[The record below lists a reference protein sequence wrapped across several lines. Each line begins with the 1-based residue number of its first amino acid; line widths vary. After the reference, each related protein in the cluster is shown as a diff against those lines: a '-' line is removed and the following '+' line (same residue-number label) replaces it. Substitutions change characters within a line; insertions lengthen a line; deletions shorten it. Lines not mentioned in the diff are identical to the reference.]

1 MSISLTPSKFRSLH
15 RRVAAHLSASRGN
28 LKVCVN
34 RTGKPILDHGSL
46 MYDPD
51 DEAILR
57 FLQEGYRPRRRGR
70 QHDKERRRGR
80 EQNQLP
86 EPIPI
91 IEEWLTSYEE
101 LLWQR
106 LGKRIE
112 DQRTL
117 SRLVHEY
124 ESAGLNVQQAR
135 AWLDAGLHLWDP
147 KTAGE
152 LQAAGISPK
161 IAFRPMKSQGK
172 QTDLTIY
179 RMVSSGQWTVED
191 ALDLVERSRPPRAS

>member
-1 MSISLTPSKFRSLH
+1 
-15 RRVAAHLSASRGN
+15 
-28 LKVCVN
+28 
-34 RTGKPILDHGSL
+34 

-57 FLQEGYRPRRRGR
+57 FLQEGFRPRGRGR
-70 QHDKERRRGR
+70 QRDRERRRDR
-80 EQNQLP
+80 EQNRQP

-124 ESAGLNVQQAR
+124 ESAGLSVRQAR
-135 AWLDAGLHLWDP
+135 AWLDAGLHPWDA

-161 IAFRPMKSQGK
+161 IAFRPIKSQGRE
-172 QTDLTIY
+172 TDLTIY
-179 RMVSSGQWTVED
+179 RMVSSEQWTVEE
-191 ALDLVERSRPPRAS
+191 ALALIERSRPPRAS

>member
-1 MSISLTPSKFRSLH
+1 VPVQNFLDLVSNTTY
-15 RRVAAHLSASRGN
+15 GN
-28 LKVCVN
+28 
-34 RTGKPILDHGSL
+34 R
-46 MYDPD
+46 
-51 DEAILR
+51 
-57 FLQEGYRPRRRGR
+57 
-70 QHDKERRRGR
+70 ERRRGR
-80 EQNQLP
+80 EQNQRAA
-86 EPIPI
+86 PIPI
-91 IEEWLTSYEE
+91 IEDWLTSYEE

-135 AWLDAGLHLWDP
+135 AWLDAGLHVWDP
-147 KTAGE
+147 KTAGA

-161 IAFRPMKSQGK
+161 IAFRPMKSEGK

-179 RMVSSGQWTVED
+179 RMVSSGRWTVED
-191 ALDLVERSRPPRAS
+191 APDLVERSRPPKAS

>member
-1 MSISLTPSKFRSLH
+1 
-15 RRVAAHLSASRGN
+15 
-28 LKVCVN
+28 
-34 RTGKPILDHGSL
+34 

-70 QHDKERRRGR
+70 QHDRERRRGR

-106 LGKRIE
+106 LARGSKIKE
-112 DQRTL
+112 P
-117 SRLVHEY
+117 
-124 ESAGLNVQQAR
+124 QQIGPR
-135 AWLDAGLHLWDP
+135 VRVG
-147 KTAGE
+147 
-152 LQAAGISPK
+152 
-161 IAFRPMKSQGK
+161 RP
-172 QTDLTIY
+172 
-179 RMVSSGQWTVED
+179 EC
-191 ALDLVERSRPPRAS
+191 PAS